1 MSNSRSHADLSGQRW
16 DMLRSREG
24 GTEVSTLELFFD
36 LVYVFAISQLSHLLL
51 DHLTLRGAL
60 ETAILLF
67 AVWWLWMYTTWATNW
82 FDPKKI
88 GVRLVIITIMGLGLL
103 MSTAL
108 PHAFEDR
115 GLWFAAIYVAIQ
127 VGRSLFFAIGLG
139 SNRQAKNFW
148 RITAWMVYAAPFWIA
163 GGLCEGDTRL
173 ALWLIAVAI
182 DALGPLTRYP
192 TPSLGRS
199 KFDEWDISGEH
210 MAERAQLFM
219 IICLGESILMT
230 GNTLAKIDHIT
241 AMVIAAFVVSFATSV
256 LMYWNYFSRSG
267 RAAEIFEHHDNPGAL
282 GRAYTYFHI
291 PMVAG
296 IIALAVSDEL
306 VIAHPDGHVST
317 ELAAVAIGGGALYFF
332 GNAIFNA
339 TITSAFPRRR
349 TIALLGV
356 LTAIP
361 FAHLVSPLVLM
372 IWVMMPFLILAIVD
386 GNTKPPPYID
396 AHKQVSDDDDVA
408 IDGS

>member
-1 MSNSRSHADLSGQRW
+1 MNDRAPTNLEGQRW
-16 DMLRSREG
+16 DILRSREG

-67 AVWWLWMYTTWATNW
+67 AVWWIWIFTTWATNW

-88 GVRLVIITIMGLGLL
+88 TVRLLIIVLMGLGLFL
-103 MSTAL
+103 STAI
-108 PHAFEDR
+108 PYAFEDR
-115 GLWFAAIYVAIQ
+115 GLWFAGLYVTIQ
-127 VGRSLFFAIGLG
+127 VGRSMFLAIGCG

-148 RITAWMVYAAPFWIA
+148 RITSWMFFAAPFWIA
-163 GGLCEGDTRL
+163 GGLAEGDTRL
-173 ALWLIAVAI
+173 ALWLIAIAVDVA
-182 DALGPLTRYP
+182 GPPMRFA
-192 TPSLGRS
+192 TPWSGRS
-199 KFDEWDISGEH
+199 SFEEWDISGEH

-219 IICLGESILMT
+219 IICLGESILLT
-230 GNTLAKIDHIT
+230 GNTLAKLDHVT
-241 AMVIAAFVVSFATSV
+241 AAVIAAVVVSFAISV

-267 RAAEIFEHHDNPGAL
+267 RAAEIFEHHENPGSL

-296 IIALAVSDEL
+296 IIALAVSDEM
-306 VIAHPDGHVST
+306 VIAHPEGHVST

-332 GNAIFNA
+332 GNAVFNS

-349 TIALLGV
+349 TFALLGV

-361 FAHLVSPLVLM
+361 FAHLLTPLLLM
-372 IWVMMPFLILAIVD
+372 IWVMMPFLLLAIID

-396 AHKQVSDDDDVA
+396 AHRQVSEDDDVA
-408 IDGS
+408 IDGG